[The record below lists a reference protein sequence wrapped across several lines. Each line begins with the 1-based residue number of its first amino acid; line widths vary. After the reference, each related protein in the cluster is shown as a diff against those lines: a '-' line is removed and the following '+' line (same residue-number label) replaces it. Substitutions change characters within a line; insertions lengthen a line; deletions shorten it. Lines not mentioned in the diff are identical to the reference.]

1 MTPRVDLADLGR
13 RLDLRQRPRS
23 WGGDCPACSYHG
35 AFSMKPGKHGGV
47 RAYCA
52 NGCTPDTL
60 DDALTRALGTG
71 WKPPARL
78 PDADVAGQRA
88 AKQAAAAQLFRGSTP
103 THPSDP
109 SGLYLTRR
117 GLGAFI
123 GCPAL
128 RYRGDCCHT
137 DGGRHPA
144 MVAEVLD
151 ADGRPIAIHRTYL
164 DRSGRKASLDPVKMT
179 LGPMWGGAVRLTDD
193 PDPPPALIVGEGIE
207 SSASA
212 GLLLDL
218 PAWPA
223 LSAGN
228 LGGGLVLPD
237 AVRDVTIAADA
248 DPVGMREAQRAARR
262 WRAEGRTVRIIA
274 PGISGQDFNDV
285 LQQDHAP
292 GAAVGG
298 DHDCNR

>member
-1 MTPRVDLADLGR
+1 MIPRVDVADLGR
-13 RLDLRQRPRS
+13 RLDLRQRSRS
-23 WGGDCPACSYHG
+23 WRGDCPACRYHD
-35 AFSMKPGKHGGV
+35 AFSMKPGKHGAV

-52 NGCTPDTL
+52 NGCTPDAL
-60 DDALTRALGTG
+60 DDALTRALGAD
-71 WKPPARL
+71 WKSPARL
-78 PDADVAGQRA
+78 PDVDVASQRA
-88 AKQAAAAQLFRGSTP
+88 AKQDAAARLFRGSTP

-109 SGLYLTRR
+109 SGLYLARR

-128 RYRGDCCHT
+128 RYRGDCRHG

-151 ADGRPIAIHRTYL
+151 ADGQPIAIHRTYL
-164 DRSGRKASLDPVKMT
+164 DRSGRKASLETAKMT

-193 PDPPPALIVGEGIE
+193 QGPPPALVIGEGIE

-218 PAWPA
+218 PAWAA

-228 LGGGLVLPD
+228 LGGGLVLPEV
-237 AVRDVTIAADA
+237 VRAVTIAADA
-248 DPVGMREAQRAARR
+248 DTVGMREAEQAARR
-262 WRAEGRTVRIIA
+262 WRAEGRTVRIALPDIA
-274 PGISGQDFNDV
+274 GQDFNDL
-285 LQQDHAP
+285 LQDRTRRT
-292 GAAVGG
+292 AAVAHG
-298 DHDCNR
+298 